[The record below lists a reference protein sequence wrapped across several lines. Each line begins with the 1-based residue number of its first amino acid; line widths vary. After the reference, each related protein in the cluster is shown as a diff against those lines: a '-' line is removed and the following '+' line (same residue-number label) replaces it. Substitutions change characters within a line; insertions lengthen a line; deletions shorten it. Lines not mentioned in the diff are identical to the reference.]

1 MVVIVLRSVSPLD
14 LVSCASAKLNLLN
27 RSILIISAMLNPFSS
42 LSRRYRRLLLY
53 PLMSLFMAV
62 SLVVATPQV
71 SQGIPLFELL
81 LRGIQIIQLSNISD
95 NQEVQLGKQINQ
107 QLVRREIRLYRN
119 DQINR
124 YVRQIGERLAEV
136 SERPE
141 IPYTF
146 QVVNND
152 SVNAFATMGGY
163 VYLNTGLLKEADNEA
178 ELASV
183 VAHEIAHI
191 VARHSINQMREAAI
205 ANGVTAVAGLD
216 RNVAIQLGVEL
227 ALRRPKSR
235 KHEFEADIL
244 GLENLTR
251 AGYAPYGMVSFMK
264 KLLKAGGSV
273 PAFLS
278 THPGTPQRIDAL
290 EKAID
295 PATAYVGDG
304 LDELD
309 YKNNIRPL
317 L

>member
-1 MVVIVLRSVSPLD
+1 
-14 LVSCASAKLNLLN
+14 
-27 RSILIISAMLNPFSS
+27 
-42 LSRRYRRLLLY
+42 
-53 PLMSLFMAV
+53 MAV